1 MQLTEHFA
9 DSELGVGGCEQ
20 RLLTNAKNL
29 CTLIL
34 EPIRAKFGPVD
45 VHDGYRDHWHN
56 IRVGGKPT
64 SYHLFD
70 DGRAAADVQAM
81 AVGYQGLFD
90 WLRLESGLLFDK
102 AILEVNKAGVPACVH
117 VQVDMMNAPRRLAYT
132 GHTGAGTAYTP
143 VEVK

>member
-9 DSELGVGGCEQ
+9 DTELAVAGCEQ
-20 RLLTNAKNL
+20 RLLSNATNL
-29 CTLIL
+29 CVEVL

-45 VHDGYRDHWHN
+45 VHDGYRDSGHN

-81 AVGYQGLFD
+81 AVSYQELFD
-90 WLRLESGLLFDK
+90 LLRLESGLLFDK
-102 AILEVNKAGVPACVH
+102 VILEVNAVGVPACVH
-117 VQVDMMNAPRRLAYT
+117 VQVDLMNDARRLAYT
-132 GHTGAGTAYTP
+132 GQTGDGEVYLPA
-143 VEVK
+143 EVK